1 MKHAYLIPILT
12 ILISLLPTGCIEDS
26 ISTSSAD
33 QPTFS
38 TDTLMM
44 GQVFTL
50 DASPTKRFTVY
61 NRHDKVISIS
71 SISLRDDDDNLF
83 RLNVDGVSARS
94 FSNVEIRPND
104 SIYVFVEAT
113 LPENASAGIVAVN
126 RHLDFVTNGVSQTVV
141 LNIEGQNVVRC
152 NNLTI
157 SADTYWTAD
166 SPYQIFDTLRIA
178 QGATLTLLPGTTIH
192 FHDKAA
198 MKIEGRLVSNGT
210 ADNNVNLIGDRTG
223 NVAASI
229 PYELMSGQWGG
240 LYFGANSTGNL
251 LQFTSIR
258 NSVDG
263 LVFTPASADNVTA
276 RIVNCQIRN
285 TQGYIIDAYHANLQL
300 IGCELADASS
310 GILHLVGGCHTIN
323 HCTIANYYL
332 FTALGGPAIQFEHIN
347 SDNDDASGL
356 PYISAEITNTIIYG
370 NGTELSHGDLTGTNV
385 YLRRCLLR
393 SEGSDDDNFINCI
406 WGEDPLYYTVRNEYL
421 FDYRLKDESPAI
433 SASDPSLDDASYTC
447 DRYGL
452 TLHNPAD
459 LGAYVYTPAQ

>member
-157 SADTYWTAD
+157 SADTYWTVPIKSSTLCA
-166 SPYQIFDTLRIA
+166 SPKE
-178 QGATLTLLPGTTIH
+178 P
-192 FHDKAA
+192 
-198 MKIEGRLVSNGT
+198 
-210 ADNNVNLIGDRTG
+210 
-223 NVAASI
+223 
-229 PYELMSGQWGG
+229 
-240 LYFGANSTGNL
+240 
-251 LQFTSIR
+251 
-258 NSVDG
+258 
-263 LVFTPASADNVTA
+263 
-276 RIVNCQIRN
+276 
-285 TQGYIIDAYHANLQL
+285 
-300 IGCELADASS
+300 
-310 GILHLVGGCHTIN
+310 
-323 HCTIANYYL
+323 
-332 FTALGGPAIQFEHIN
+332 
-347 SDNDDASGL
+347 
-356 PYISAEITNTIIYG
+356 
-370 NGTELSHGDLTGTNV
+370 
-385 YLRRCLLR
+385 LLR
-393 SEGSDDDNFINCI
+393 S
-406 WGEDPLYYTVRNEYL
+406 
-421 FDYRLKDESPAI
+421 SPAPLSI
-433 SASDPSLDDASYTC
+433 STTRRP
-447 DRYGL
+447 
-452 TLHNPAD
+452 
-459 LGAYVYTPAQ
+459 